1 MHVLNI
7 IETLHENPYTGDK
20 ISKACVYQF
29 DPCILKQGNING
41 QDDKEQEHSQ
51 ELKQEEEQKQEQDR
65 DRGLDVEKKLQQGS
79 NSIVP
84 IESIEKVSATGEEK
98 TTASSPTAH
107 IPAGPP
113 ERLPDLVAIKFLS
126 DYRVVRRS
134 RQRRDTGNAGWSS
147 GSESSCDSS
156 SEDEEDW
163 TRPDALDHTSNQQN
177 AHRTMWPTFGQYRI
191 PEGVRFGVKAKRE
204 IRALKA
210 AQGHP
215 NVIPFLGFIGK
226 SVANSFKP
234 AREKQ
239 DSASQDIRKPSDVP
253 LTGPLLGSALGESLF
268 PGGGQSSPHS
278 PLVAP
283 QISSQEAFPPYHNS
297 GFNSDFESEQ
307 SSSDEEIEGA
317 VDLQDASAVTLRH
330 WNRVF
335 SRQPRI
341 GGMILP
347 YIPITLKDLIRIGWT
362 KTRPVLVEACMRQI
376 LEALSWIHEEAG
388 LIHRD
393 ISATNILVAVNRAI
407 QYDDQ
412 EHGNIGRK
420 GVVQCMISDFGC
432 ATFYSPEDAATNDDN
447 DNDNTTENR
456 VQENDIAEKGVDF
469 DNGPLQENDQPYQPY
484 QQGLTFEIGTRS
496 YRAPELLFSSRT
508 YTNTI
513 DIWSAGVL
521 FAEMYLGHAL
531 FEADSDIGQVCAIVK
546 VLGTPSDENWPEYKS
561 LPDYGKL
568 VFQARENNPLSNIL
582 LSSPLTGITTG
593 ASKDT
598 DTSKDTDAQQRNSI
612 QRDDAQDFEQN
623 SDHSLNASS
632 STLISPK
639 SFELIERMVVYSGAA
654 RPSARA
660 ALEFKGWCRGS
671 DDDKQGQQRDKD
683 EHMDQCIIDTDHIL
697 EEHRRLR
704 EQEEDDEEEEDGG
717 ISLGR
722 RTFSYAPHWY

>member
-1 MHVLNI
+1 MNANDNNANMHVLNV

-41 QDDKEQEHSQ
+41 HDDREQEHSQ
-51 ELKQEEEQKQEQDR
+51 ELKQEQEQDR
-65 DRGLDVEKKLQQGS
+65 DRGLDAEKKYQEGS
-79 NSIVP
+79 NSIV
-84 IESIEKVSATGEEK
+84 SIQSAEKVSATEEEK
-98 TTASSPTAH
+98 AASSSATTH
-107 IPAGPP
+107 IPACPP
-113 ERLPDLVAIKFLS
+113 ERLPNLVAIKFLS

-134 RQRRDTGNAGWSS
+134 RPGRDTGNAGWSS
-147 GSESSCDSS
+147 GSEDSYDSS
-156 SEDEEDW
+156 SEDEEDE
-163 TRPDALDHTSNQQN
+163 TRSDALDHTSDQQN
-177 AHRTMWPTFGQYRI
+177 VHRTKWPTFGQYRV
-191 PEGVRFGVKAKRE
+191 PEGVKFGVKAKRE

-226 SVANSFKP
+226 PVTNPFKP
-234 AREKQ
+234 TKAKQ
-239 DSASQDIRKPSDVP
+239 DSVSQDIRKSSDVP
-253 LTGPLLGSALGESLF
+253 LTGPLLGSTLGESLF

-278 PLVAP
+278 PLITS
-283 QISSQEAFPPYHNS
+283 QIPPRELFPPYRNS

-307 SSSDEEIEGA
+307 SSSDEENEEA
-317 VDLQDASAVTLRH
+317 VDLQDASGVTLRH

-335 SRQPRI
+335 SRQPRM
-341 GGMILP
+341 GGMVLP
-347 YIPITLKDLIRIGWT
+347 YIPVTLKDLIRIGWT
-362 KTRPVLVEACMRQI
+362 KTRPLLVETCMRQI

-393 ISATNILVAVNRAI
+393 ISATNILVAVSRVN
-407 QYDDQ
+407 QDDDQ
-412 EHGNIGRK
+412 EHENPGRK

-432 ATFYSPEDAATNDDN
+432 ATFYSPEDAARN
-447 DNDNTTENR
+447 DNNDNAADNQA
-456 VQENDIAEKGVDF
+456 QENDIVEKNVDV
-469 DNGPLQENDQPYQPY
+469 DNGPLQEYDQSY

-508 YTNTI
+508 YTNAI

-521 FAEMYLGHAL
+521 FAEMYLGHTL

-568 VFQARENNPLSNIL
+568 VFQARESNPLSNIL
-582 LSSPLTGITTG
+582 LSGSLTGVTTE
-593 ASKDT
+593 A
-598 DTSKDTDAQQRNSI
+598 SKDTDAQQRDSI
-612 QRDDAQDFEQN
+612 QHDNAQDSEHN
-623 SDHSLNASS
+623 SGHSLNVAP

-639 SFELIERMVVYSGAA
+639 SFELIERMVVYSGTA

-660 ALEFKGWCRGS
+660 ALELKGWCKES
-671 DDDKQGQQRDKD
+671 EDDKQNQQRDKD

-697 EEHRRLR
+697 EEQKRLR
-704 EQEEDDEEEEDGG
+704 EQEEGDEEEEDGG

-722 RTFSYAPHWY
+722 RTFSYSPHWY